1 MFGLTLTHSEKINS
15 VSDDLYQQI
24 GEVVNPYKKEELS
37 QQEKSTMETIVDE
50 SSYTLSIV
58 IVSVGDV
65 PWADMRK
72 FDDMIPK
79 REFNNIQVSSH
90 FLF

>member
-1 MFGLTLTHSEKINS
+1 
-15 VSDDLYQQI
+15 
-24 GEVVNPYKKEELS
+24 
-37 QQEKSTMETIVDE
+37 METIVDE
-50 SSYTLSIV
+50 SSYALSIV

-79 REFNNIQVSSH
+79 REFNNIQFVNFTKIKKRDSSELSKETS
-90 FLF
+90 FALAALMEIPL

>member
-1 MFGLTLTHSEKINS
+1 
-15 VSDDLYQQI
+15 
-24 GEVVNPYKKEELS
+24 
-37 QQEKSTMETIVDE
+37 METIVDE
-50 SSYTLSIV
+50 SSYALSVV

-79 REFNNIQVSSH
+79 REFNNIQFVNFTKIKKRDSSELSKETS
-90 FLF
+90 FALAALMEIPL

>member
-15 VSDDLYQQI
+15 VSDDLSYA
-24 GEVVNPYKKEELS
+24 LS
-37 QQEKSTMETIVDE
+37 V
-50 SSYTLSIV
+50 V

-79 REFNNIQVSSH
+79 REFNNIQIKKRDSSELSKETS
-90 FLF
+90 FALAALMEIPL